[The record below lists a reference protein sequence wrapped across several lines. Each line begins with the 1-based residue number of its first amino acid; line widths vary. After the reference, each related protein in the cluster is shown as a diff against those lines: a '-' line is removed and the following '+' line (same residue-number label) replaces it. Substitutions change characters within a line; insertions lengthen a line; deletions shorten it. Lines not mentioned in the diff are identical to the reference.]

1 MGRFWQ
7 FRGGPTTRALRAM
20 TSEAAFQGF
29 EEDEKGSLEPG
40 ELADLAVL
48 PSNPLAVEPIAL
60 RDLEGVR
67 TTQAGETVWPSPN

>member
-7 FRGGPTTRALRAM
+7 FRSGPTTRALRAR
-20 TSEAAFQGF
+20 TSEAAFQAF

-40 ELADLAVL
+40 ELADLAAL
-48 PSNPLAVEPIAL
+48 PSNPLAVASIAL

-67 TTQAGETVWPSPN
+67 TIKAGEAVWPSQD